1 MFKPAFELR
10 ARQQLALTPRLQQSV
25 RLLQLSALEFAQ
37 ELQQALATNP
47 FLEEDEPCSKEDEAT
62 EAEFE
67 QGLVLHDEVGM
78 LTEVSLNA
86 VSDAVEDFSADIIDI
101 IDSGDSALHSDSMEE
116 YTSENERDTDTG
128 CQASHAASDSEDR
141 DIGEWMHWRPSL
153 REHLRLELRNY
164 RLNDRDKTLARLIID
179 ALDDDGY
186 LRQDLSELTD
196 LGSDDLPVEEDE
208 LRIALLLVQ
217 QIDPP
222 GIAARSLSECLRLQ
236 LAAQHPDTPGRELAR
251 AIVSKHLDKLARR
264 DFAELARLHQADG
277 EDVRVACK
285 LIRSLDPR
293 PGARFAAEHA
303 DYVVPD
309 VLVRKI
315 KGQWVASINPA
326 VLPRTRIHRTYAD
339 MFQQARCN
347 KRSPLAQQLQE
358 ARWLI
363 RNAEQRFSTIH
374 RVAEAIVAHQR
385 TFFEYG
391 EIAMKPLVLR
401 EVADE
406 LRLHESTVSRATG
419 NKYMATPRGI
429 YEFKHFF
436 SRQLATESG
445 GSCSAAAVRALL
457 KEMIEA
463 ENSKAPLS
471 DVSLA
476 RMLADQGVIVARR
489 TVAKYRG
496 LMKMPPAELRREVWS
511 TPCT

>member
-1 MFKPAFELR
+1 VFKPAFELR

-47 FLEEDEPCSKEDEAT
+47 FLEEEEPCGTEDEVP

-67 QGLVLHDEVGM
+67 QGLGLREDAGMVNEVP
-78 LTEVSLNA
+78 LNGA
-86 VSDAVEDFSADIIDI
+86 GDAIEDFSADSSESG
-101 IDSGDSALHSDSMEE
+101 DSGDSALHSDTMEE
-116 YTSENERDTDTG
+116 YTSYDDRDTDTG
-128 CQASHAASDSEDR
+128 SQRSHTASDGEDR
-141 DIGEWMHWRPSL
+141 DIGEWMHARPSL
-153 REHLRLELRNY
+153 LEHLRLELRNY
-164 RLNDRDKTLARLIID
+164 RLSERDKALARLIID

-186 LRQDLSELTD
+186 LRQDLAELAQ
-196 LGSDDLPVEEDE
+196 LAGDDLPVEEDE
-208 LRIALLLVQ
+208 LRIALMLVQ

-222 GIAARSLSECLRLQ
+222 GIAARSLSECLGLQ
-236 LAAQHPDTPGRELAR
+236 LAALHPDTPARELAR
-251 AIVSKHLDKLARR
+251 AIVSEHLDKLARR
-264 DFAELARLHQADG
+264 DFAELERLHQTDG
-277 EDVRVACK
+277 EDIRVACK

-293 PGARFAAEHA
+293 PGARFVPEHA

-326 VLPRTRIHRTYAD
+326 VLPRTRVHRTYAD

-401 EVADE
+401 DVAEE

-457 KEMIEA
+457 KEMIAA

-496 LMKMPPAELRREVWS
+496 LMKLPPAELRREVWAA
-511 TPCT
+511 PCA

>member
-1 MFKPAFELR
+1 VLKPAFELR

-47 FLEEDEPCSKEDEAT
+47 FLEEEDSYTEDESVAAET
-62 EAEFE
+62 LADSMTVNAELAPLHAESALVTDSEVSSEAPEAEVDD
-67 QGLVLHDEVGM
+67 GSRDDYSPYDDHD
-78 LTEVSLNA
+78 
-86 VSDAVEDFSADIIDI
+86 SDTGAGSGKGSADGE
-101 IDSGDSALHSDSMEE
+101 DSDV
-116 YTSENERDTDTG
+116 
-128 CQASHAASDSEDR
+128 
-141 DIGEWMHWRPSL
+141 GEWMHSLPSL
-153 REHLRLELRNY
+153 HEHLHLELRNY
-164 RLNDRDKTLARLIID
+164 RLNAGDKVLAGVIID

-186 LRQDLSELTD
+186 LRQDLAELAA
-196 LGSDDLPVEEDE
+196 LLPSDPPVTEEE
-208 LRIALLLVQ
+208 LHIALMLVQ
-217 QIDPP
+217 QLDPP
-222 GIAARSLSECLRLQ
+222 GIAARSVAECLTLQ
-236 LAAQHPDTPGRELAR
+236 LEALGPQSPGQSLAQG
-251 AIVSKHLDKLARR
+251 IVSEHLDKLARR
-264 DFAELARLHQADG
+264 DFAELQRLFQCEADAL
-277 EDVRVACK
+277 RVACN

-293 PGARFAAEHA
+293 PGGRFSADHA

-309 VLVRKI
+309 VIVRKI
-315 KGQWVASINPA
+315 KGQWQASINPA
-326 VLPRTRIHRTYAD
+326 VLPKTRIHRAYAD

-347 KRSPLAQQLQE
+347 NRSPLAQQLQE

-363 RNAEQRFSTIH
+363 RNAEQRFATIH

-401 EVADE
+401 DVAEE
-406 LRLHESTVSRATG
+406 LGLHESTVSRATG

-429 YEFKHFF
+429 FEFKHFF

-457 KEMIEA
+457 REMISA
-463 ENSKAPLS
+463 ENADEPLS
-471 DVSLA
+471 DVSLT

-496 LMKMPPAELRREVWS
+496 LMKLPSAELRREA
-511 TPCT
+511 